1 MTLRVDG
8 GGNTVVRGEICDVGS
23 SANELNPGKPA
34 SKRELTTR
42 EKIILLESSK
52 LNGNVYP
59 PWTAPKVSDFN
70 TAPYVDVQE
79 LSLSDIQLEVFA
91 GWRRAGDL
99 LKTLQTECD
108 RIPASFAV
116 EKTDL
121 VQDVTTDCSVVA
133 SLCAANARAN
143 ARSVRF
149 KGDVLPYHVQLV
161 FHNS

>member
-1 MTLRVDG
+1 MTLRVDDG
-8 GGNTVVRGEICDVGS
+8 GKKVVRGELYDVGS
-23 SANELNPGKPA
+23 SGNEPNAGKPLA
-34 SKRELTTR
+34 KREPTTR

-52 LNGNVYP
+52 LNGNVCP

-70 TAPYVDVQE
+70 TAPFVDVQE

-99 LKTLQTECD
+99 LMTLQTERD
-108 RIPASFAV
+108 QIPASSAG
-116 EKTDL
+116 ERADL

-143 ARSVRF
+143 ARSVRV
-149 KGDVLPYHVQLV
+149 KGDVLPYHVQSILY
-161 FHNS
+161 NS